1 MFIWLLTSKVSV
13 PNIQNVYYYT
23 IRNAWLNLFLLIHI
37 LLNIVIENI
46 TIHLQVDLDRCVGN
60 SNILNDLSNR
70 VCVPNKTEDLN
81 LSIFNIIT
89 GINKSKILTKHENVN
104 ASLMLQNVTWIK
116 SGILI
121 SADVSA
127 KI

>member
-1 MFIWLLTSKVSV
+1 MSLT
-13 PNIQNVYYYT
+13 IQNVYYYT

-37 LLNIVIENI
+37 LMNIVIKSI

-60 SNILNDLSNR
+60 CNIHNDLSNR

-81 LSIFNIIT
+81 LSILNIIT
-89 GINKSKILTKHENVN
+89 VINKSDILTKHANVN
-104 ASLMLQNVTWIK
+104 ASLMVQNVTRMI

-121 SADVSA
+121 SVDVGA

>member
-1 MFIWLLTSKVSV
+1 MSLT
-13 PNIQNVYYYT
+13 IQNVYYYT
-23 IRNAWLNLFLLIHI
+23 IRNTWLNLFLLIHI

-104 ASLMLQNVTWIK
+104 ASLMLQNVT
-116 SGILI
+116 
-121 SADVSA
+121 
-127 KI
+127 